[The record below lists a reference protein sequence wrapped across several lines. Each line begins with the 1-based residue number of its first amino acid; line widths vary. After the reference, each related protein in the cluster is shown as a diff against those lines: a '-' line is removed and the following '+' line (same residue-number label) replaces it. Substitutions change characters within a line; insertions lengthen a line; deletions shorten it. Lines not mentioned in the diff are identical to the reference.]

1 LKSRCYYRPGRRII
15 RFIDESGLVPGL
27 LIHYS
32 IDSSQE
38 QSYRGS
44 MKHRALL
51 FTALGIMSIVL
62 LSCVLLADTP
72 PEATVLPV
80 RIDEIGRIGS
90 VFGINNYGGEE
101 RFHGGIDFNPKPGG
115 SATFYVVADGVVTKI
130 DRDTG
135 QGYDGDKGA
144 RNYRIELG
152 LSTSVTASYHFE
164 AALNEAGEPLSEE
177 EVESNIYVAKGQKLV
192 AGEPIGLLPYRCE
205 GTHVH
210 FSIMD
215 ETGEHEGMP
224 SIYDYF
230 DESTAQALK
239 DLVAGFNGT

>member
-1 LKSRCYYRPGRRII
+1 
-15 RFIDESGLVPGL
+15 
-27 LIHYS
+27 
-32 IDSSQE
+32 
-38 QSYRGS
+38 
-44 MKHRALL
+44 MKHRAFLL
-51 FTALGIMSIVL
+51 TALGMMSIML
-62 LSCVLLADTP
+62 LSCTLLDDIP
-72 PEATVLPV
+72 PEATALPV
-80 RIDEIGRIGS
+80 QAKEIGRIGS
-90 VFGINNYGGEE
+90 IFGINNYGGEE

-115 SATFYVVADGVVTKI
+115 SATFYAVADGVVTKI
-130 DRDTG
+130 DRNTG

-164 AALNEAGEPLSEE
+164 AALNEEGESLSEE
-177 EVESNIYVAKGQKLV
+177 EVDGNIYVTKGQKLV
-192 AGEPIGLLPYRCE
+192 AGEAIGILPYRCE

-210 FSIMD
+210 FCIMD

-239 DLVAGFNGT
+239 DIVADFNGT